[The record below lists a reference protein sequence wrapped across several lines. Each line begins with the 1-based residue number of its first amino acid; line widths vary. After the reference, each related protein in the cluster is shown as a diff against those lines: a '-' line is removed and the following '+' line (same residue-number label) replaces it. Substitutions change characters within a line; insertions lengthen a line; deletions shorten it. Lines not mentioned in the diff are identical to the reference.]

1 MLDFAMLTDTSAA
14 AALHAQIF
22 GESGRGVRAFYTPGV
37 EREIHG
43 VFDGDALVSVLSF
56 FSVSVNGAPCVYM
69 AGVCT
74 HPDYR
79 GRGLFRRNFAKAKET
94 SRYDVRNLFCIPA
107 NDSLFGLYESVGLRK
122 RTCASLLPL
131 VGDGCGGK
139 AFDGD
144 YGRLFALYCASKP
157 DVQHNFPLFR
167 ACVDNFLASGRA
179 FYAGDGF
186 ALTDRTGVRFACGAN
201 PDELRG
207 LLRGRF
213 ELLTRAGQ
221 GREVYLAAYC
231 GDRIQEDTYINL
243 LFN

>member
-1 MLDFAMLTDTSAA
+1 
-14 AALHAQIF
+14 
-22 GESGRGVRAFYTPGV
+22 
-37 EREIHG
+37 
-43 VFDGDALVSVLSF
+43 
-56 FSVSVNGAPCVYM
+56 M
-69 AGVCT
+69 AGVCM